1 MTLAES
7 VRNEKVRTVA
17 CKRVLN
23 LSNLEYSCLDPDL
36 SNTDPDPKQGYG
48 SVSRLGFYLW
58 AASLEKTAPSKF
70 FFKYCTCVVCLA
82 QILAAVSKTELEFLN
97 NLWGLGTE

>member
-23 LSNLEYSCLDPDL
+23 LSNLEYKCPDPDL
-36 SNTDPDPKQGYG
+36 SYTDPDPNQEYG
-48 SVSRLGFYLW
+48 SVSRLGFYL
-58 AASLEKTAPSKF
+58 
-70 FFKYCTCVVCLA
+70 
-82 QILAAVSKTELEFLN
+82 
-97 NLWGLGTE
+97 